1 MNQTKPINILSLEDV
16 LNFTDKIKE
25 ETKAVLQKL

>member
-1 MNQTKPINILSLEDV
+1 MNQTKPINISSLEDV

-25 ETKAVLQKL
+25 ETKAV